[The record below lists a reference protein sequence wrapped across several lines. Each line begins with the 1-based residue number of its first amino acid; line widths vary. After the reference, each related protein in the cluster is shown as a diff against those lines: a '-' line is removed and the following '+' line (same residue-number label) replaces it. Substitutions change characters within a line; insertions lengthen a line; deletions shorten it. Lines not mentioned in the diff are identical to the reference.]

1 MADIRDAYPGVNAV
15 TLKEMDDPVDARQ
28 AEISPQSAP
37 TTGITPL
44 ELCVLAKTAAA
55 QPRRHWADALAAV
68 RDPWSRKRP
77 RATSVFRDVLKHALM
92 AGGGA
97 VMPVLVQYISATT
110 IAGKARSPRSSA
122 VSWQSVSWQSR
133 IAPARGFPPLE
144 LRFALEYS
152 APPDFAAERSA
163 IAQLLESE
171 EFTLQPLFAGDEP
184 ELARI
189 LLLRFPGIERTLSPE
204 TLFSIAYDL
213 ADARALVRAE
223 PDLGSRIFADPPPLT
238 DELRPEAADAL
249 GALCWVDADTP
260 ADKRWALETIGVLRA
275 WARLIAS
282 TVVPLFRRE

>member
-1 MADIRDAYPGVNAV
+1 LQRAWWRRGGYARISTVYFSYNYSGQGHVRSP
-15 TLKEMDDPVDARQ
+15 DP
-28 AEISPQSAP
+28 
-37 TTGITPL
+37 
-44 ELCVLAKTAAA
+44 
-55 QPRRHWADALAAV
+55 AV
-68 RDPWSRKRP
+68 RD
-77 RATSVFRDVLKHALM
+77 RAEAHGT
-92 AGGGA
+92 
-97 VMPVLVQYISATT
+97 
-110 IAGKARSPRSSA
+110 
-122 VSWQSVSWQSR
+122 
-133 IAPARGFPPLE
+133 ARGFPPLE

-223 PDLGSRIFADPPPLT
+223 PDLGSLIFADPPPLT

-275 WARLIAS
+275 WARYPSRGRGGFCPEGNAGSRARCARAARKL
-282 TVVPLFRRE
+282 TQR